1 MKKKQM
7 VSPTVSIPAP
17 LHPREEERIARLLG
31 YDILDTGED
40 PLLDHL
46 TKMAAQ
52 VTGTPISLVSLVD
65 RNRQWIK
72 SHYGLALKESARE
85 DSFCGHTILEPQGG
99 ALIVNDALGDGRFV
113 GNRFVTGEPHIR
125 FYAGIPLESGDG
137 LPIGSLCVIDT
148 KPNSLTEEQ
157 IKALHSLAAIVMD
170 YISVHRSNREL
181 TKLLLREKEVYNR
194 LLTMSAEMVTKPHSL
209 ESTLQSLMNHLDP
222 NLGWLSCRITNFL
235 KNDACLLRMNPLYP
249 KDPEIDRLWH
259 KVDTNSLKKP
269 LEASKIE
276 FISAGTMQPEYAH
289 LIVPISVKGRQVAV
303 IEMIYP
309 DHRRADSRI
318 KEVFELMAVNLAA
331 LAEREILNTDL
342 RYQAEHDALTGAVNR
357 TFFIDELG
365 RAISEVDELRPN
377 SALLY
382 LDLDGFKEVNDN
394 FSHQTGDRLLIEVT
408 ERLRS
413 LCRQND
419 LLGRLSGDEF
429 VLLIRNVNLS
439 EDLETL
445 IMRIQRNINH
455 SYMLGD
461 LEIRIGAS
469 IGVAILDKRNLSTTQ
484 LIRRSEEAMYLVKR
498 GERRGYCIADAEI
511 IKSFKDRIDLDHR
524 IHEAVFKKRLLLHFQ
539 PIVEL
544 SSGQICSAEALL
556 RVIDQDG
563 TILNASDF
571 IDSLKRIRLMPEVD
585 EWVIAES
592 IRLLHQHVGQ
602 LSSIPDFCF
611 SVNVSPA
618 ILTSLNYASLT
629 LNRIKA
635 TGIPPTMLR
644 IEIIEN
650 HLDITNPSLIQN
662 IDLFKSAG
670 VQIAID
676 NYGTGYS
683 NLYHLTSIPFDT
695 LKIDKMFL
703 KGIRSG
709 DMKNRDL
716 LGAIINL
723 GTNLGHPVI
732 AEGVENQEEVDQLLT
747 LGCKYGQG
755 YFYGKPMPIDKF
767 IDYVKKHSPQVLEFP
782 IPSGRSS
789 ALVTNLHSNSPVP
802 I

>member
-1 MKKKQM
+1 MKRIET
-7 VSPTVSIPAP
+7 VSPPAP

-46 TKMAAQ
+46 TKLAAQ
-52 VTGTPISLVSLVD
+52 VTGTPVSLVSLVD

-72 SHYGLALKESARE
+72 SHYGLNLKESTRE
-85 DSFCGHTILEPQGG
+85 DSFCSHTILEPQGG
-99 ALIVNDALGDGRFV
+99 ALIVNDVLRDRRFA

-157 IKALHSLAAIVMD
+157 IKELQSLASIAMD

-181 TKLLLREKEVYNR
+181 TSMLLREKEVYNR
-194 LLTMSAEMVTKPHSL
+194 LLMMSAEMAAKPHSF
-209 ESTLQSLMNHLDP
+209 ESTLQSIMNHLDP
-222 NLGWLSCRITNFL
+222 NLGWLSCRITNLL
-235 KNDACLLRMNPLYP
+235 KNDACLLRMNPLLP
-249 KDPEIDRLWH
+249 KDPEIDLLWH
-259 KVDTNSLKKP
+259 EIDTEYLKKP

-276 FISAGTMQPEYAH
+276 FISAGTMRPEYAH
-289 LIVPISVKGRQVAV
+289 LIVPIRVKGRQVAV

-331 LAEREILNTDL
+331 VAEREILNTDL
-342 RYQAEHDALTGAVNR
+342 RYQAMHDALTGAVNR
-357 TFFIDELG
+357 TLFIDELG

-394 FSHQTGDRLLIEVT
+394 FSHQTGDRLLVEVT
-408 ERLRS
+408 ERLRA

-429 VLLIRNVNLS
+429 VLLIRNLNLS

-445 IMRIQRNINH
+445 IMRIQRNITH

-498 GERRGYCIADAEI
+498 GERKGYCIADAEI
-511 IKSFKDRIDLDHR
+511 IESFKCRINLDHR
-524 IHEAVFKKRLLLHFQ
+524 IQEAVFKKRLLLHFQ

-544 SSGQICSAEALL
+544 TSGQICSAEALL

-618 ILTSLNYASLT
+618 ILTTQNYASLT

-635 TGIPPTMLR
+635 TGISPTMLQ

-650 HLDITNPSLIQN
+650 HLDISNPSLVEN
-662 IDLFKSAG
+662 IHLFRTAG
-670 VQIAID
+670 VKIAID
-676 NYGTGYS
+676 DFGIGFS
-683 NLYHLTSIPFDT
+683 NLKHLISIPFDT
-695 LKIDKMFL
+695 LKLDKMFL
-703 KGIRSG
+703 KGVRTG
-709 DMKNRDL
+709 NLKTRDL
-716 LGAIINL
+716 LGAMINL
-723 GTNLGHPVI
+723 GKDLGYSVI
-732 AEGVENQEEVDQLLT
+732 AEGVEHQEEVDQLLT
-747 LGCKYGQG
+747 FGCKYGQG
-755 YFYGKPMPIDKF
+755 YFYGKPMPIDEF
-767 IDYVKKHSPQVLEFP
+767 IDYVKKHSPRGLEFP
-782 IPSGRSS
+782 IPSGRSA
-789 ALVTNLHSNSPVP
+789 ALATNLQSSIP
-802 I
+802 IPI